1 METLEGIQEI
11 LQEWLKEVYRNYV
24 SVNETKSHRAMINEL
39 RIYIE
44 EHFDDP
50 DLSLKHLSD
59 RFQISGKYASYLFK
73 EEFEM
78 KFVDFLVKLRVEKA
92 CRLLSASD
100 MAIQDIALQ
109 VGYANAISF
118 GRVFKRIM
126 GVTPG
131 DYRKQSGKQGD
142 Q

>member
-1 METLEGIQEI
+1 
-11 LQEWLKEVYRNYV
+11 
-24 SVNETKSHRAMINEL
+24 
-39 RIYIE
+39 
-44 EHFDDP
+44 
-50 DLSLKHLSD
+50 
-59 RFQISGKYASYLFK
+59 
-73 EEFEM
+73 M

-100 MAIQDIALQ
+100 MAVQDIALQ